1 MSLPPAHTML
11 SPMQS
16 SANASR
22 ATPILAAVAMHS
34 AQVQTQP
41 FHRSQLIGSPSF
53 SPIDSCTIK
62 NGGCDANAICSH
74 HPTTNEV
81 VCTCKTGFTNT
92 GNTNVTCTGTAVV
105 ITVTNERQT
114 SSLVQMTARSTMV
127 DVTSTPNA
135 RTTPQPMLSFA
146 PAKWDTPTLLPKAPR
161 LFAQASRLDLH
172 LQRRDLLPL
181 IHVFADSCL
190 VNNGG
195 CDINAIC
202 SHNASNNAAQC
213 TCKTGYT
220 NTGSSSN
227 VICTGK

>member
-1 MSLPPAHTML
+1 
-11 SPMQS
+11 MQS
-16 SANASR
+16 SADASR
-22 ATPILAAVAMHS
+22 ATPILAAAAMHF
-34 AQVQTQP
+34 AQVQTP
-41 FHRSQLIGSPSF
+41 PVHRSRLIGLPSF
-53 SPIDSCTIK
+53 SFVDSCTIK

-92 GNTNVTCTGTAVV
+92 GKTNVTCTGTSRRHYDESTTDIVSCSDDCKINNGGCDINAECSHHATTNAVICTCKV
-105 ITVTNERQT
+105 GYTNTAPEGTKTVCTGK
-114 SSLVQMTARSTMV
+114 SSLFSSKR
-127 DVTSTPNA
+127 
-135 RTTPQPMLSFA
+135 REL
-146 PAKWDTPTLLPKAPR
+146 
-161 LFAQASRLDLH
+161 LH
-172 LQRRDLLPL
+172 LIR
-181 IHVFADSCL
+181 VFADSCL

-227 VICTGK
+227 VICTGKW